1 MKTLLALPVL
11 LLLAGPEG
19 TLSSQSSKAAAI
31 DAEWPQYRG
40 PKRDGLSPDKG
51 LLKQWPAG
59 GPPLAWKA
67 TGIGG
72 GYSSVVVASNRIYTL
87 GDVENSCRLLALN
100 AADGKIL
107 WSTVLGPAGGHND
120 YPGPR
125 STPATDGTLVFA
137 LTQHGDLACVQ
148 AATGR
153 LVWKVNLENQFGGR
167 MMSGWR
173 WSESP
178 LLDGNLVVVTPGGSR
193 GTVLAL
199 NKTTGTAIWQSAQLK
214 DSAAYSSLV
223 PVDWAN
229 IRQYIVFTDKSVAGV
244 AARNGQLLWRADRLG
259 ETAVVPTPVA
269 KEGVVFVTSGYNV
282 GCNAFQVGFAGG
294 RFTVRELYSGKQMR
308 NHHGGVVLVGDYVYG
323 FDEGV
328 LKCIELK
335 TGREVWADR
344 SVGKGAVA
352 YADGHLYCRSENGPI
367 ALVEATPE
375 AYREKGRFDQPDRS
389 RRQAWPHPV
398 VFGGRLYIRDQDVLL
413 CFDVREGK

>member
-1 MKTLLALPVL
+1 MKATFALLPL
-11 LLLAGPEG
+11 LLLAEPEG
-19 TLSSQSSKAAAI
+19 LPRPQSGKAAAI
-31 DAEWPQYRG
+31 ESEWPQYRG

-59 GPPLAWKA
+59 GPPLAWKT
-67 TGIGG
+67 TGVGA
-72 GYSSVVVASNRIYTL
+72 GYSSVVVAGNRIYTL

-107 WSTVLGPAGGHND
+107 WSTPLGPAGGDND

-137 LTQHGDLACVQ
+137 LTQNGDLACVQ

-153 LVWKVNLENQFGGR
+153 LVWKVNLESQFGGR

-199 NKTTGTAIWQSAQLK
+199 NKANGAPAWQSAQLK

-223 PVDWAN
+223 PVDWGN
-229 IRQYIVFTDKSVAGV
+229 VRQYIVFTDKSVAGV
-244 AARNGQLLWRADRLG
+244 AARNGQLLWRADRPG
-259 ETAVVPTPVA
+259 ETAVIPTPVT
-269 KEGVVFVTSGYNV
+269 KDGVVFVTSGYNV

-294 RFTVRELYSGKQMR
+294 RFTARELYSGKQMR
-308 NHHGGVVLVGDYVYG
+308 NHHGGVVLVGDHVYG

-367 ALVEATPE
+367 ALVEAMPE
-375 AYREKGRFDQPDRS
+375 GYREKGRFDQPDRS

-398 VFGGRLYIRDQDVLL
+398 VFGGKLYIRDQDVLL

>member
-1 MKTLLALPVL
+1 MKATFALLPL
-11 LLLAGPEG
+11 LLLAEPEG
-19 TLSSQSSKAAAI
+19 LPRPQSGKAAAI
-31 DAEWPQYRG
+31 ESEWPQYRG

-59 GPPLAWKA
+59 GPPLAWKT
-67 TGIGG
+67 TGVGA
-72 GYSSVVVASNRIYTL
+72 GYSSVVVAGNRIYTL
-87 GDVENSCRLLALN
+87 GDVENSCRLLALD

-107 WSTVLGPAGGHND
+107 GSTPLGPAGGHND

-137 LTQHGDLACVQ
+137 LTQNGDLACVQ

-153 LVWKVNLENQFGGR
+153 LVWKVNLESQFGGR

-199 NKTTGTAIWQSAQLK
+199 NKANGALVWQSAQLK

-223 PVDWAN
+223 PVDWGN
-229 IRQYIVFTDKSVAGV
+229 VRQYIVFTDKSVAGV
-244 AARNGQLLWRADRLG
+244 AARNGQLLWRADRPG
-259 ETAVVPTPVA
+259 ETAVIPTPVA
-269 KEGVVFVTSGYNV
+269 KDGVVFVTSGYNV

-294 RFTVRELYSGKQMR
+294 RFTARELYSGKQMR
-308 NHHGGVVLVGDYVYG
+308 NHHGGVVLVGDHVYG

-375 AYREKGRFDQPDRS
+375 GYREKGRFDQPDRS

-398 VFGGRLYIRDQDVLL
+398 VFGGKLYIRDQDVLL

>member
-1 MKTLLALPVL
+1 MMKAIFALAIL
-11 LLLAGPEG
+11 LLGGPEG
-19 TLSSQSSKAAAI
+19 ALGPQSGKAASI
-31 DAEWPQYRG
+31 ENEWPQYRG
-40 PKRDGLSPDKG
+40 PKRDGLSPDKE

-72 GYSSVVVASNRIYTL
+72 GYSSLVVAGNRLYTL
-87 GDVENSCRLLALN
+87 GDVDNSCRLIALN

-107 WSTVLGPAGGHND
+107 WSTPLGPAGGHND

-125 STPATDGTLVFA
+125 STPATDGTFVFA
-137 LTQHGDLACVQ
+137 LTQNGDLACVQ

-153 LVWKVNLENQFGGR
+153 LVWKVNLESQFGGR

-178 LLDGNLVVVTPGGSR
+178 LLDGNFVVVTPGGSK

-199 NKTTGTAIWQSAQLK
+199 HKTNGAPAWQSAQLK
-214 DSAAYSSLV
+214 DAAAYASLV
-223 PVDWAN
+223 PVDWGN

-244 AARNGQLLWRADRLG
+244 AARNGQVLWRADRPG
-259 ETAVVPTPVA
+259 ETAVIPTPVA
-269 KEGVVFVTSGYNV
+269 KDGIVFVTSGYNV

-308 NHHGGVVLVGDYVYG
+308 NHHGGVVLVGDHVYG
-323 FDEGV
+323 FDEGI

-335 TGREVWADR
+335 TGRELWADR

-398 VFGGRLYIRDQDVLL
+398 VFGGKLYIRDQDVLL
-413 CFDVREGK
+413 CYDVREKK